1 MACNTLEGTH
11 TTTVQWTPGFLVP
24 FYVEGILRC
33 FFLETVV
40 LNLTLQF
47 SQSVENNDVRDSGDT
62 DAQNDAKDLNAGLK
76 KIENAWKV
84 LKNQQVINTRRT
96 RKTEATSL

>member
-11 TTTVQWTPGFLVP
+11 TTTVQWTPRFLVP

-62 DAQNDAKDLNAGLK
+62 DAQNDAKDLKQA
-76 KIENAWKV
+76 EECRAEED
-84 LKNQQVINTRRT
+84 
-96 RKTEATSL
+96 RKRMESTEEPTSD

>member
-62 DAQNDAKDLNAGLK
+62 DAQNDAKDLEQA
-76 KIENAWKV
+76 EECRAEED
-84 LKNQQVINTRRT
+84 
-96 RKTEATSL
+96 RKRMESTEEPTSD

>member
-62 DAQNDAKDLNAGLK
+62 VAQNDAKDLKQA
-76 KIENAWKV
+76 EECRAEED
-84 LKNQQVINTRRT
+84 
-96 RKTEATSL
+96 RKRMESTEEPTSD